1 MKFVRAASF
10 TNKLIDRLEKR
21 RYMRQWLMEAL
32 TVTKLAIA
40 TKKANMK
47 LRRMRG
53 ARTLQHLRKVAS
65 VLAFER
71 TKAE

>member
-1 MKFVRAASF
+1 
-10 TNKLIDRLEKR
+10 
-21 RYMRQWLMEAL
+21 MRQWLMEAL